1 MFESIIVKTSRR
13 TEMIDITKNIED
25 IIISSNIKKGIC
37 CLFVPHTTAGITI
50 NENADPTVQ
59 LDINSKL
66 SRLVPADENY
76 SHLEG
81 NSDSH
86 IKSVLVGQS
95 IDIIID
101 EGKPVLGTWQGIYF
115 CEFDGPR
122 NRKLFIKLIEG

>member
-1 MFESIIVKTSRR
+1 MFESLNIKTSSRV
-13 TEMIDITKNIED
+13 EMVDITEKIANFITRHNI
-25 IIISSNIKKGIC
+25 NNGVC

-50 NENADPTVQ
+50 NENADLTVQ

-66 SRLVPADENY
+66 SDLIRAGDNY

-86 IKSVLVGQS
+86 IKSTVVGS
-95 IDIIID
+95 SLNIIID
-101 EGKPVLGTWQGIYF
+101 RGRPVLGTWQGIYF

-122 NRKLFIKLIEG
+122 NRNLYIKLIEG